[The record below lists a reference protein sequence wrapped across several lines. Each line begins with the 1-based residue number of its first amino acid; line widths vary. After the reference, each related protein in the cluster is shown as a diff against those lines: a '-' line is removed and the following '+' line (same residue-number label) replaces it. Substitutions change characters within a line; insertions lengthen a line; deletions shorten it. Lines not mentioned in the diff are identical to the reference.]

1 MCRSGEDSEF
11 LFPSYGAKDSLV
23 HKGKRPVATQEQRN
37 LTSVDQGRSL
47 ERDLLARNPVLSE
60 IVRRLVKTCQPE
72 RIYLFGSMARGDAGP
87 DSDYDI
93 LVLVE
98 HPTEP
103 LYRLSLRGFRALRGI
118 DAAVDVVVWD
128 RATFDA
134 RLHLPASFPATVV
147 REGRLLHAA

>member
-1 MCRSGEDSEF
+1 M
-11 LFPSYGAKDSLV
+11 
-23 HKGKRPVATQEQRN
+23 ATQQQRN

-47 ERDLLARNPVLSE
+47 ERDLLAREPLLAE
-60 IVRRLVKTCQPE
+60 IVQRLVKACQPE

-93 LVLVE
+93 LLLVE
-98 HPTEP
+98 RPTEP
-103 LYRLSLRGFRALRGI
+103 LYRLSQRGFRALRGI